1 MRQIY
6 IVGDVGD
13 IYGPLSFYDA
23 ETHEELVL
31 KEAQITLI
39 SGKAPTIDFL
49 GITPGSTERRAR
61 LVPAPVHI
69 PSSPIPDVED
79 KQDETCRHTGW
90 VSHDVQGDNRFWCRE
105 CDERFINHPLV
116 VKKTPPLSPAIT
128 CSSCGHEYRS
138 YCPRCH
144 VIKYK
149 SSSKKKKIPPLPF

>member
-116 VKKTPPLSPAIT
+116 AKKAESTLVVKICPH
-128 CSSCGHEYRS
+128 CGLGMDKVCLH
-138 YCPRCH
+138 CH
-144 VIKYK
+144 VIKWK
-149 SSSKKKKIPPLPF
+149 SPNKKKSKPHA